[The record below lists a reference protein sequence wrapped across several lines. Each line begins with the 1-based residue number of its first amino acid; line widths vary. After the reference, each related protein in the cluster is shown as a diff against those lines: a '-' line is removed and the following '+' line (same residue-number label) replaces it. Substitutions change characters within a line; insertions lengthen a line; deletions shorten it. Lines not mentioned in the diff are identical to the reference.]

1 MGSSYEHLL
10 QRKLP
15 AIRCFYSYSFWSP
28 TFVPSLLDDKVAK
41 NMLYIEALATV
52 ARGTMEVTRDVR
64 DKLAALKT
72 KGQKKEVII
81 INFCA
86 K

>member
-1 MGSSYEHLL
+1 M
-10 QRKLP
+10 
-15 AIRCFYSYSFWSP
+15 
-28 TFVPSLLDDKVAK
+28 LDDKVAK

-81 INFCA
+81 INLCA